1 MSDSWRNGYDAW
13 KTSGPPEELGEEE
26 EAGREDAR
34 IRAENEAED
43 RAMEDYYERKY
54 GDGRK

>member
-1 MSDSWRNGYDAW
+1 MSDLLPPSYDAW
-13 KTSGPPEELGEEE
+13 KSSGPPEELSEEE
-26 EAGREDAR
+26 EAEREDAR

-54 GDGRK
+54 GDA